1 MTELNRNGPLFDQVY
16 DVLWA
21 RILAGEIS
29 HGARISDLDWSK
41 KLNVSR
47 TPVRE
52 AIRKLQQDG
61 ILIQLDRGGC
71 EIRRMD
77 ANDLRSL
84 YRCRAALEALAA
96 REATSNATRRQISRL
111 SDVVEK
117 TQTALE
123 GREFERAFE
132 LNTQF
137 HSVILTMAQ
146 NAYLERLLHDLRRMI
161 LFARSS
167 LMIAA
172 NQSEITD
179 EYREHLERVQNDH
192 RAILDAIAAKDADL
206 AAERMQAHLFSTA
219 DDMVALAST
228 LSQPG

>member
-1 MTELNRNGPLFDQVY
+1 MTELNRSGPLFDQVY

-96 REATSNATRRQISRL
+96 REAAENGTKRQIARL
-111 SDVVEK
+111 ADVVEK
-117 TQTALE
+117 TQAALD
-123 GREFERAFE
+123 GREFERAFD

-146 NAYLERLLHDLRRMI
+146 NAYLERLLTDLRRMI

-172 NQSEITD
+172 NRSEITD
-179 EYREHLERVQNDH
+179 EYREHLERVQSDH
-192 RAILDAIAAKDADL
+192 RGILEAIAGRDPE
-206 AAERMQAHLFSTA
+206 AAAARMQTHLFSTA
-219 DDMVALAST
+219 DDMVALANT
-228 LSQPG
+228 LARP